1 MRVTLWRRLFSF
13 VLDAFP
19 IAAIIALLFSWFVG
33 DLLKPNDYDNLYAQY
48 IEIREEYF
56 ADLEQR
62 YLDEELTYE
71 EYRERYDSL
80 MPSFQRATE
89 DYYPFILQYTTRVAL
104 YHIISFGALYYIY
117 QLLTK
122 GHTLGRKMMKIEL
135 SGKITAWRLFIREI
149 LWKYVFWTITLVIG
163 GIILDIALIAFSQ
176 KKQTLRDIV
185 SGINVQYEG
194 MNYPF

>member
-1 MRVTLWRRLFSF
+1 MRVGLWRRLISF

-33 DLLKPNDYDNLYAQY
+33 DLLKPADYDNLYAQY
-48 IEIREEYF
+48 TEIREEYF
-56 ADLEQR
+56 SDLEQR

-89 DYYPFILQYTTRVAL
+89 EYYPAILKYTTRVVL
-104 YHIISFGALYYIY
+104 YHVISFGAIYYIY
-117 QLLTK
+117 QVSTK
-122 GHTLGRKMMKIEL
+122 GRTLGRRMMKIEL
-135 SGKITAWRLFIREI
+135 AGKVTAWRLFVREI
-149 LWKYVFWTITLVIG
+149 LWKYVFWTITLFVG
-163 GIILDIALIAFSQ
+163 GIMLDIAMIAFSQ

-185 SGINVQYEG
+185 SGTYLQYEG
-194 MNYPF
+194 MDYPF